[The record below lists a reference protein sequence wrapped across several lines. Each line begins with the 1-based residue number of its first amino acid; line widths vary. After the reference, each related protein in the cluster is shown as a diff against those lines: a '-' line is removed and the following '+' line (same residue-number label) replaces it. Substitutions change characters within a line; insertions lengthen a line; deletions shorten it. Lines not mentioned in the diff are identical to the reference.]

1 MPKHGGPLKPLL
13 HGLITEILVRLI
25 RASRLPL
32 ENQMYDKLRKAR
44 WESLLMPDAMLPYG
58 KLPHEIKM
66 DEVIKVGEAKSLR
79 VSSSPADSR
88 LILATLGSDAY
99 KICHP
104 VLIPNLY
111 MILEIYPLVQGLM
124 ARHMMYCPF
133 WLESLMVLSFEFQS
147 KRYLTWKE

>member
-1 MPKHGGPLKPLL
+1 
-13 HGLITEILVRLI
+13 
-25 RASRLPL
+25 
-32 ENQMYDKLRKAR
+32 
-44 WESLLMPDAMLPYG
+44 MPDAMLPYG

-111 MILEIYPLVQGLM
+111 MILEIYPL
-124 ARHMMYCPF
+124 CPRAHG
-133 WLESLMVLSFEFQS
+133 SAYDVLSILAREPHGFI
-147 KRYLTWKE
+147 L